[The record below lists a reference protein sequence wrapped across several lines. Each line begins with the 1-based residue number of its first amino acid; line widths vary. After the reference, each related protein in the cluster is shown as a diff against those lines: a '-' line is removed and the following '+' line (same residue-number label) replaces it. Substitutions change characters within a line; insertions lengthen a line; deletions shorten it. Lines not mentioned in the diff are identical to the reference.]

1 MPPRSSRA
9 GWSSRTFTIKSLAAI
24 SGASVSY
31 IDAALHCTPEQ
42 REQVRRGE
50 RPLVLPKG
58 TAPASSAPTVFDWDT
73 VGDDALVEAVR
84 LIGIDR
90 TIDAAV
96 AAERHS

>member
-1 MPPRSSRA
+1 M
-9 GWSSRTFTIKSLAAI
+9 
-24 SGASVSY
+24 SY

-42 REQVRRGE
+42 RERVRRGE

-58 TAPASSAPTVFDWDT
+58 TAPAPAAPAMFDWNT
-73 VGDDALVEAVR
+73 VDDDVLAETVR

-90 TIDAAV
+90 TLDAAV